1 MVPGF
6 HVLGLGDPLR
16 GNGFRMMQNLVVNF
30 AFVQTI
36 NQLFW
41 YFQKQPPM
49 QTTTSASDLYFPEAE
64 VRSQDGDRK
73 SVTQIRDTEAAPTF
87 AMRAKLA
94 PREKS

>member
-1 MVPGF
+1 
-6 HVLGLGDPLR
+6 
-16 GNGFRMMQNLVVNF
+16 
-30 AFVQTI
+30 
-36 NQLFW
+36 
-41 YFQKQPPM
+41 M

-64 VRSQDGDRK
+64 VRSQRTGK